1 MAHTI
6 DFNMYSET
14 TIYSYAILCTQL
26 WNEMEQRIHIG
37 MPESGSSRE
46 KEFNSN
52 REQLRQRIQNVI
64 SRRQDGEEE
73 ESIPF
78 IDALLQSGVPEE
90 QVL

>member
-1 MAHTI
+1 M
-6 DFNMYSET
+6 
-14 TIYSYAILCTQL
+14 
-26 WNEMEQRIHIG
+26 HIG
-37 MPESGSSRE
+37 PPESGSSRE